1 MAGGM
6 AVVAAPASAAATR
19 PGSRW
24 DSGAVGTAV
33 RRRRAGAT
41 AIRWVGG
48 AAACRQACTRSIT
61 PTRTAA
67 IRTATAVRQAMTG
80 VTGTIT
86 AAPGATT
93 ALRPQIASQPVEE
106 PGPVPGSLFQ
116 RRLPR
121 QASLPHYPGFL
132 RRHRRAQ

>member
-1 MAGGM
+1 MAGGT
-6 AVVAAPASAAATR
+6 AVVAARASAAATR

-41 AIRWVGG
+41 ATRQVGG

-67 IRTATAVRQAMTG
+67 IRTATAARQAMTEI
-80 VTGTIT
+80 TGTIT
-86 AAPGATT
+86 AALGDTT
-93 ALRPQIASQPVEE
+93 AIRPQIPSTPVEE

-116 RRLPR
+116 RRLQR
-121 QASLPHYPGFL
+121 EASLPHYPGFL
-132 RRHRRAQ
+132 RPH